1 MSKWDRKGNLGP
13 SYGRTQHILEMKIV
27 LDGLAIK
34 ESRRHSGK
42 EQYLWKAVETEN
54 LKFWLGDSDKSQF
67 ICRRWFADG
76 NREKSEDTIRHDYC
90 KKSKDA
96 KSSVPQIFN
105 LDQCF

>member
-1 MSKWDRKGNLGP
+1 
-13 SYGRTQHILEMKIV
+13 MKIV

-76 NREKSEDTIRHDYC
+76 NREKSED
-90 KKSKDA
+90 
-96 KSSVPQIFN
+96 VPHNHHLELAQN
-105 LDQCF
+105 HVH